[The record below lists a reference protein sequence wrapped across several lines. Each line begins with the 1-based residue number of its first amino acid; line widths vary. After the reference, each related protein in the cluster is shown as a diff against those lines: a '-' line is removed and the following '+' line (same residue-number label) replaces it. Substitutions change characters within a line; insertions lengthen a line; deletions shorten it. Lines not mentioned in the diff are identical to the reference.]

1 MYRRALLLMTM
12 ALAAL
17 ALTVTPA
24 FAGEDPDPPASPP
37 AAQPTPT
44 QPSPT
49 PTQPTPVAV
58 VHGSAKLRT
67 SQGCM
72 AENRTKASVSGKA
85 IESVAFFVDGRKV
98 KTVSTPDASGRYT
111 LSMSCRQLGFGTHRA
126 RATVAFESGVSP
138 THRTMIFQITR
149 ARQVSPQFAG

>member
-1 MYRRALLLMTM
+1 MYRRALLLLTM
-12 ALAAL
+12 ALTAL

-24 FAGEDPDPPASPP
+24 LAGEDPNPGAPP

-49 PTQPTPVAV
+49 PTQPTPVPV

-72 AENRTKASVSGKA
+72 AANRTKASVSGKA
-85 IESVAFFVDGRKV
+85 IESVAFFVDGKKV
-98 KTVSTPDASGRYT
+98 RTVTTPDSSGRYT
-111 LSMSCRQLGFGTHRA
+111 FSMSCTHLSVGTHRA
-126 RATVAFESGVSP
+126 RAAVAFRSGASP
-138 THRTMIFQITR
+138 TSRTMIFQITR
-149 ARQVSPQFAG
+149 ASQVSPQFAG

>member
-1 MYRRALLLMTM
+1 MYRRALMLMTM

-17 ALTVTPA
+17 AFTVTPA
-24 FAGEDPDPPASPP
+24 LAGEDPDPTSPP

-49 PTQPTPVAV
+49 PTQPTPVPV

-72 AENRTKASVSGKA
+72 AANRTKASVSGKA
-85 IESVAFFVDGRKV
+85 IESVAFFVDGKKV
-98 KTVSTPDASGRYT
+98 KTVTTPDSSGRYT
-111 LSMSCRQLGFGTHRA
+111 LSMSCRQLGVGTHRA
-126 RATVAFESGVSP
+126 RAAVTFQSGVSP

-149 ARQVSPQFAG
+149 AQQVRPQFAG

>member
-17 ALTVTPA
+17 AMTVTPA
-24 FAGEDPDPPASPP
+24 FAGEDPDPTAPP
-37 AAQPTPT
+37 ATQPTPT

-49 PTQPTPVAV
+49 TTQPMPAPV